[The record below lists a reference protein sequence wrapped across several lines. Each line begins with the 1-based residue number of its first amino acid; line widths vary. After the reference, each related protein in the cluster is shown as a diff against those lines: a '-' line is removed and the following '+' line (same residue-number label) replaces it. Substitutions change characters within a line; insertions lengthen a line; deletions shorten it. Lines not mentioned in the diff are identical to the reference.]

1 MISSMMEESG
11 SIKKLKLI
19 ERFPVAIHSEI
30 TTRKKRWSSGFDN
43 NWVNS
48 ITEIMKE
55 KRTEPQARY
64 DTILVDSLLLFKLI
78 IRKPSK
84 GNTGTR
90 LINMSIPTILI
101 YSRH

>member
-1 MISSMMEESG
+1 MISSIIEESG
-11 SIKKLKLI
+11 SIKKLKLM
-19 ERFPVAIHSEI
+19 ERFPVAIQSEI

-78 IRKPSK
+78 MK
-84 GNTGTR
+84 
-90 LINMSIPTILI
+90 
-101 YSRH
+101 